1 MLSQNIYITCTHNHD
16 LVWLLLQGMQNF
28 GGIRVGNGPT
38 EDEAGI
44 IEHDQLSQNLED
56 ESPEVREFSF
66 FILSVGFSL
75 N

>member
-1 MLSQNIYITCTHNHD
+1 M
-16 LVWLLLQGMQNF
+16 
-28 GGIRVGNGPT
+28 GNGPT

-56 ESPEVREFSF
+56 ESPEVRECSF

>member
-1 MLSQNIYITCTHNHD
+1 M
-16 LVWLLLQGMQNF
+16 WLLLQGTQNF

-44 IEHDQLSQNLED
+44 IEHDQLSQNLEE

-66 FILSVGFSL
+66 LICMLFSQL
-75 N
+75 AYRITNNFTN